1 MKIIVTGGAGF
12 IGSAVVR
19 RLVNDGHN
27 VLNLDNLT
35 YAGNLKSVS
44 SVVGAENYRYAR
56 ADICSGRAIS
66 SAINEFQPDAI
77 MHLAAESH
85 VDRSIEGPLLFVQTN
100 VVGTAVLLE
109 AAYEYWVELDDEKK
123 EKFRFVHVS
132 TDEVFGELGAVGTF
146 TEDSPYR
153 PNSPYAAS
161 KAASDHFA
169 RAWNVTFGL
178 PVVNTN
184 CSNNIGPFQYP
195 EKLVPSSIRTALA
208 GDAIKI
214 FGDGTNVRD
223 WLYVNDH
230 VEGLVLALEKGKPG
244 RSYNFGG
251 ISECSNIELV
261 DMICEHLDALKPRN
275 DGTPYREQV
284 TFIDDRPGHDFRYA
298 IDSTRARKELGWA
311 PSDTL
316 ATAVEKT
323 LKWYL
328 ENPEWL
334 EFNDSYGSRV
344 GMPY

>member
-19 RLVNDGHN
+19 RLVNDGHQ
-27 VLNLDNLT
+27 VLNIDNLT

-44 SVVGAENYRYAR
+44 DVMGQPNYRYAR

-66 SAINEFQPDAI
+66 ATINEFQPDAI

-100 VVGTAVLLE
+100 VVGTAVMLE
-109 AAYEYWVELDDEKK
+109 AAYEYWVELSGDQKD
-123 EKFRFVHVS
+123 KFRFIHVS
-132 TDEVFGELGAVGTF
+132 TDEVFGDLGPTGHF

-169 RAWNVTFGL
+169 RAWNATFGL
-178 PVVNTN
+178 PVINTN

-195 EKLVPSSIRTALA
+195 EKLVPSSIRTATA
-208 GDAIKI
+208 GDAIQI
-214 FGDGTNVRD
+214 YGDGTNVRD
-223 WLYVNDH
+223 WLYVDDH
-230 VEGLVLALEKGKPG
+230 VEGLVLALEKGRPG

-251 ISECSNIELV
+251 ICECSNVELV
-261 DMICEHLDALKPRN
+261 DMICEHLDCLKPRA
-275 DGTPYREQV
+275 DGKSYREQV
-284 TFIDDRPGHDFRYA
+284 TFVDDRPGHDFRYA
-298 IDSTRARKELGWA
+298 IDSSRARTELGWA
-311 PSDTL
+311 PKDSLT
-316 ATAVEKT
+316 TAVEKT
-323 LKWYL
+323 IHWYM

-334 EFNDSYGSRV
+334 QFSDSYGSRV